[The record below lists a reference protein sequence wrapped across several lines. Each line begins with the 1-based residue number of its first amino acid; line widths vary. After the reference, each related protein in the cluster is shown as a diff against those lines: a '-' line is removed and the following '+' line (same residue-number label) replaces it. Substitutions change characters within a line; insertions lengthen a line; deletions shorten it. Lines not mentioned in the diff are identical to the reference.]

1 MTRLF
6 AERDPLKEAL
16 ARLVERQDLSREA
29 IALVFEEIFSGR
41 ATSAQIGALLV
52 ALRMKGETS
61 EEIAGAAQVM
71 RAKATKVK
79 APSRGPLLDT
89 CGTGGD
95 GAHTFNL
102 STATAL
108 VAAGAGAVV
117 AKHGN
122 RSVSSSS
129 GSADVLAAAGV
140 NVEAPLE
147 RVEASLEQL
156 GIGFLFAPALH
167 SVMRHVIGPRREVGV
182 RSLFNVLGP
191 LSNPAGAPYQLLGV
205 YAQPL
210 VTLVAHTLA
219 ALGTTVRALVVHGA
233 DGLDEVSPCGPTH
246 AALVEG
252 TGVRLLVLNPEDAG
266 LPRARLEDLRGG
278 DPAANAATLRRL
290 LAGEKGPLRDAVLLN
305 AAAALWVAQLAG
317 DLREGV
323 AIARTSI
330 DEGRALEKL
339 EGLVRLTR
347 GDAPRPASVS

>member
-1 MTRLF
+1 MTP
-6 AERDPLKEAL
+6 RDVLKDAL
-16 ARLVERQDLSREA
+16 AGLVERRDLSREA
-29 IALVFEEIFSGR
+29 ITLVFEEIFSGR
-41 ATSAQIGALLV
+41 ATQAQIGALLV

-61 EEIAGAAQVM
+61 EEIAGAVQVM
-71 RAKATKVK
+71 RLKATRVK
-79 APSRGPLLDT
+79 APSREPLLDT

-102 STATAL
+102 STATAF

-147 RVEASLEQL
+147 RVEASLELL

-167 SVMRHVIGPRREVGV
+167 GVMRHVIGPRRELGV

-191 LSNPAGAPYQLLGV
+191 MANPAGAPYQLLGV

-210 VTLVAHTLA
+210 VMLVAQTLA
-219 ALGTTVRALVVHGA
+219 ALGTTTRALVVHGA

-252 TGVRLLVLNPEDAG
+252 TEIRPLVLNPEDAG
-266 LPRARLEDLRGG
+266 LSCGRLEDLRGG
-278 DPAANAATLRRL
+278 DPAANASALRRL

-305 AAAALWVAQLAG
+305 AAAALWVARLAK

-323 AIARTSI
+323 SLARESI
-330 DEGRALEKL
+330 DQGRALEKL
-339 EGLVRLTR
+339 DGLVRLTQ
-347 GDAPRPASVS
+347 APPRSVA